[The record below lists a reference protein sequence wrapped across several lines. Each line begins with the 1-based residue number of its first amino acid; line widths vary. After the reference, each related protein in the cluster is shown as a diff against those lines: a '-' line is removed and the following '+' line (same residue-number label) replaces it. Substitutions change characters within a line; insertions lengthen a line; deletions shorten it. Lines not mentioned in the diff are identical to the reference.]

1 MIRSLL
7 IDDEAAARGRLARLL
22 ASHPEIEI
30 SGHAADGLEA
40 LEQIR
45 ALTPDLLF
53 LDIDMPG
60 LNGFEVLRALP
71 LGATVPLVVFVTA
84 YNQHAMAAFEANA
97 LAYLLKPV
105 NPERL
110 AGVVERASRL
120 HAHESQR
127 RDEQQHVERLL
138 RAEPRV
144 LAQIVARKRDRF
156 VLLPPSDV
164 IFFQVDN
171 GIVKAR
177 TATDSYWVNHQ
188 LNELEEGLPEGLFF
202 RARREVLVNL
212 ARVADIRP
220 YFKSSF
226 LLSMADAARTQIAVS
241 ERQAKLL
248 RQRLP
253 GL

>member
-7 IDDEAAARGRLARLL
+7 VDDEAAARGRLSRLL
-22 ASHPEIEI
+22 AVHPDIVIAGE
-30 SGHAADGLEA
+30 ATNGLEA

-45 ALTPDLLF
+45 ALHPDLLF
-53 LDIDMPG
+53 LDIELPG
-60 LNGFEVLRALP
+60 LSGFEVLRALP
-71 LGATVPLVVFVTA
+71 SDLAMPLVVFVTA
-84 YNQHAMAAFEANA
+84 YDQHALAAFEANA

-105 NPERL
+105 SPERL
-110 AGVVERASRL
+110 ARVVDRATRL
-120 HAHESQR
+120 YQHTPQR
-127 RDEQQHVERLL
+127 LTEQQQVERLL
-138 RAEPRV
+138 QSTVRSLQQV
-144 LAQIVARKRDRF
+144 VGRKRDRF
-156 VLLPPSDV
+156 VLLRPDEIV
-164 IFFQVDN
+164 LFQVDG
-171 GIVKAR
+171 GIVRAK

-188 LNELEEGLPEGLFF
+188 LTELENGLPEGLFF

-212 ARVADIRP
+212 AKVKEIRP

-226 LLSMADAARTQIAVS
+226 LLTMTDAALTEVPVS

>member
-7 IDDEAAARGRLARLL
+7 VDDEVAARCRLGKLL

-30 SGHAADGLEA
+30 AGHASDGLEA
-40 LEQIR
+40 LEQIC
-45 ALTPDLLF
+45 ALAPDLLF
-53 LDIDMPG
+53 LDIEMPC
-60 LNGFEVLRALP
+60 LNGFEVLRGLP
-71 LGATVPLVVFVTA
+71 PDVTVPLVVFVTA
-84 YNQHAMAAFEANA
+84 HHEHALAAFEAGA

-105 NPERL
+105 NPDRLACVIERARRLHTSTPHRL
-110 AGVVERASRL
+110 AGQQQVNQLL
-120 HAHESQR
+120 HSQ
-127 RDEQQHVERLL
+127 
-138 RAEPRV
+138 PRV
-144 LAQIVARKRDRF
+144 LAQVVARKRDRF
-156 VLLPPSDV
+156 VLLPPDEI
-164 IFFQVDN
+164 IFFQVDS

-188 LNELEEGLPEGLFF
+188 LTELEAGLPDGLFF

-212 ARVADIRP
+212 ARVAEIRP

-226 LLSMADAARTQIAVS
+226 LLTMADGAHTEIAVS

>member
-7 IDDEAAARGRLARLL
+7 IDDEVAARGRLARLL
-22 ASHPEIEI
+22 VSHPEIEI
-30 SGHAADGLEA
+30 AGQASDGLAA
-40 LEQIR
+40 LEQIS

-71 LGATVPLVVFVTA
+71 PDSAVPLVVFVTA

-105 NPERL
+105 NPDRL
-110 AGVVERASRL
+110 ARVIERAKQV
-120 HAHESQR
+120 HAHASHR
-127 RDEQQHVERLL
+127 LDEQRQVGRLL
-138 RAEPRV
+138 ESAPRALV
-144 LAQIVARKRDRF
+144 QVVARKRDRF
-156 VLLPPSDV
+156 VLLSPAEV
-164 IFFQVDN
+164 IFFQVDT
-171 GIVKAR
+171 GIVKAK

-226 LLSMADAARTQIAVS
+226 LLTMADAARTEIAVS